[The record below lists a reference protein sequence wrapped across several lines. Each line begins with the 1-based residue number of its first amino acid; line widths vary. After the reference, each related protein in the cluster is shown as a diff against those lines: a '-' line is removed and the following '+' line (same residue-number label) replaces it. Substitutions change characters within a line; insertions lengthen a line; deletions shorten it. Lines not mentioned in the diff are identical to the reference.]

1 MPGSSDTAGVDAA
14 AIIAGLLVVFLFLA
28 WYSFGRLTS
37 FVPKVEKSKCSGCK
51 TVSPVFSK
59 KALKILKK
67 VLISQPKSLQLI
79 TESKNEFKS
88 HFMNFLTTHNN

>member
-1 MPGSSDTAGVDAA
+1 MIIVVLLFECAQPEIHFLKHLPAIGVNLGMPGSSDTAGVDAA

-67 VLISQPKSLQLI
+67 C
-79 TESKNEFKS
+79 
-88 HFMNFLTTHNN
+88 